1 MDHLKDKLNYFTP
14 DAYEL
19 VHVHVLKR
27 IANVPSNGSNG
38 IKTAPRVSAAGHK
51 NDAGYK

>member
-1 MDHLKDKLNYFTP
+1 MDHLKDKLNCFTP

-19 VHVHVLKR
+19 VHVLKR